1 MLHYASIARQFKVD
15 SAGSGKVSALEQA
28 NAARA
33 ETWNEVKPCGVRHET
48 DE

>member
-28 NAARA
+28 NAARGDL
-33 ETWNEVKPCGVRHET
+33 ERIKPCGVRHET